1 MWLCLYADVTQFYHN
16 MTMTYHHAT
25 VAGVAMA
32 AGVVASKR
40 VFALTDRALL
50 HPRCLRRTAAGMHW

>member
-1 MWLCLYADVTQFYHN
+1 
-16 MTMTYHHAT
+16 MTMTYHHAP
-25 VAGVAMA
+25 VAGVVIA

-50 HPRCLRRTAAGMHW
+50 HPQCPRRTAAGMHW